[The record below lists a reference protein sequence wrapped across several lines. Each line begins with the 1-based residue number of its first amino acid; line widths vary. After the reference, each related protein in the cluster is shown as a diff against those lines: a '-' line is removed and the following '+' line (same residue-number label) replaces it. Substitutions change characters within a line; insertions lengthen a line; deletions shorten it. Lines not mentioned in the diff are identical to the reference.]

1 MTVGRIQQSWDCSK
15 YRLIVLSHLL
25 SNDEAA
31 GSLPKS
37 AEAEKTWC
45 CSESKA
51 LFNPRAAAAVLSYL
65 MPCLAVPPQESAL
78 LPVMPLG
85 PWTRTFSQI
94 CPECAATE
102 SQPNPGSN
110 CGSDF
115 SLHLEALGS
124 ILGGQSSRTAF
135 LSHADTSALIP
146 PLDQSLLPFF

>member
-1 MTVGRIQQSWDCSK
+1 MWMTVGRIQQSWDCSK

-25 SNDEAA
+25 SNDEPA
-31 GSLPKS
+31 GSLLKS

-78 LPVMPLG
+78 LPLMPLG

-110 CGSDF
+110 PLGLSDSSGLEEEIVALT
-115 SLHLEALGS
+115 SLY
-124 ILGGQSSRTAF
+124 ILK
-135 LSHADTSALIP
+135 P
-146 PLDQSLLPFF
+146 WDQS